1 MNNNRECIVCGE
13 KYFYCFNQT
22 CYDDQPSYMAIF
34 HDENCR
40 DIFNTLNMEYFDH
53 ITKNAAIKALKK
65 CDLSVL
71 SKESANPKIKNLVE
85 EMLAEKTESA
95 E

>member
-22 CYDDQPSYMAIF
+22 CYENQPGYMAIF

-40 DIFNTLNMEYFDH
+40 DIFNTLNMKYFEH
-53 ITKNAAIKALKK
+53 ITEKAAIKALKK
-65 CDLSVL
+65 CDLTVL
-71 SKESANPKIKNLVE
+71 DSESANPKIKQLVDD
-85 EMLAEKTESA
+85 MLKQQIESA